1 VATTDPGIRAQ
12 IDSIIDQV
20 STYLGRYGIAEGDAS
35 AKGILRVELERDV
48 KRMVQA
54 YWTPFQAE
62 VPGYSIGLH
71 LEVAEPTVH
80 WAEAYL
86 SDEFENWVFVFIE
99 RPDGD
104 IQLTQYAN
112 HSTPAEAIDKFFK
125 LSGWYVLTATDTK
138 WSDVRYQI
146 SPELPWGELQ
156 TATAAASTS
165 GAVLESLKK
174 STIMWLRWRHE
185 GRVHQMPV
193 WYLYDQKVGKIY
205 VLSGER
211 QQTLPGAEQMR
222 ECEVILRWKGRNSSV
237 AEMNALVDVITGED
251 PGWTEIADR
260 IAEKRLNIPGAPE
273 DTAERWRDECV
284 ILELSLES

>member
-1 VATTDPGIRAQ
+1 MATTDPGILGRIGATL
-12 IDSIIDQV
+12 DEVASYV
-20 STYLGRYGIAEGDAS
+20 GRYGIAPGDAS
-35 AKGILRVELERDV
+35 AKGILRIELERDV
-48 KRMVQA
+48 KRIVQA
-54 YWTPFQAE
+54 YWTPFQAA

-86 SDEFENWVFVFIE
+86 SEEFENWVFVFIE
-99 RPDGD
+99 RADGE
-104 IQLTQYAN
+104 IQLQQYAN
-112 HSTPAEAIDKFFK
+112 HSTPREAIDTFFK
-125 LSGWYVLTATDTK
+125 LAGWYVLTATDTK
-138 WSDVRYQI
+138 WSDVRYQV
-146 SPELPWGELQ
+146 SAELPWGELQ
-156 TATAAASTS
+156 SATAAAATS

-174 STIMWLRWRHE
+174 STIMWLRWRHG

-193 WYLYDQKVGKIY
+193 WYVYDQKVGKIY

-237 AEMNALVDVITGED
+237 AELNALVDVISGDD
-251 PGWTEIADR
+251 PRWTEVADR